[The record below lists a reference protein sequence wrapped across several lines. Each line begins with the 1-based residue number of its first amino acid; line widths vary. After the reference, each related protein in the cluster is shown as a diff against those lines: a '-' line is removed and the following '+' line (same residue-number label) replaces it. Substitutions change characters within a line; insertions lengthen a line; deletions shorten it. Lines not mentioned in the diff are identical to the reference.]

1 MSYHI
6 AKIPRGEFGEIS
18 KIEEEL
24 CELVDSID
32 QGNKI
37 MALCE
42 LADLGFPILAEDMC
56 WRNRAS
62 VGDLTREL
70 RGSFAHTDCP
80 SCTREWMCPEC
91 EGVERKALRAARRAY
106 ALTA

>member
-6 AKIPRGEFGEIS
+6 AKIPCGEFGEIS

-42 LADLGFPILAEDMC
+42 LADLIGAIEGYAAKHHSGITLVDLIVMKDATKKAFETGTRTS
-56 WRNRAS
+56 RNAFE
-62 VGDLTREL
+62 TRN
-70 RGSFAHTDCP
+70 S
-80 SCTREWMCPEC
+80 
-91 EGVERKALRAARRAY
+91 KALG
-106 ALTA
+106 LS